1 MGLVGCQ
8 LTLFFIHA
16 AIYFNLMSLK
26 YKKCVIR
33 IIGVA
38 LEGQQGLPVVVFDDP
53 ESGDFITVSVDPF
66 NADILIRDYVGEA
79 DSSAA
84 AWLGNLLESRH
95 PLRGIINIGDEGT
108 PRIQFE
114 FGVHR
119 PKGLKRNLSL
129 PLGEGLILARRLSL
143 PLYAEER
150 LFDSSRD
157 ELLFLNREKAFG
169 RDFLYLTPPQFASD
183 IPLE

>member
-1 MGLVGCQ
+1 
-8 LTLFFIHA
+8 
-16 AIYFNLMSLK
+16 MSLK

-38 LEGQQGLPVVVFDDP
+38 LEGQQGLPVVVFNDP
-53 ESGDFITVSVDPF
+53 ESGDFITVSADPF
-66 NADILIRDYVGEA
+66 NAEILIRDYAGEA

-84 AWLGNLLESRH
+84 AWLGSLLENR
-95 PLRGIINIGDEGT
+95 PPIRGIINVDNEGN
-108 PRIQFE
+108 PRIQLE

-119 PKGLKRNLSL
+119 LKGLGRKLSL
-129 PLGEGLILARRLSL
+129 SLGEGLILARRLSV
-143 PLYAEER
+143 PLYAEEH

-157 ELLFLNREKAFG
+157 ELSFLNMNKTFG
-169 RDFLYLTPPQFASD
+169 RDFLYLTPTQFASN